1 MTGFRIIAPLLALI
15 TVFFIQ
21 QAAAT
26 PGARVD
32 NFVLLDHLGAAHE
45 LHYYRQSKAVVLM
58 VHGNGCQ
65 IVRSNLEEYQQLR
78 DRYADQGVEF
88 LMINSNAQ
96 DSRQAIAEEATE
108 WGVDLP
114 ILDDEGQIIGK
125 AMELVRT
132 GEVLVIDTS
141 NWKIA
146 YRGALSDRVDY
157 ERQKDKPNKRY
168 VQDALDA
175 VLAGTPVALTQV
187 TSPGC
192 IINYPESQ
200 EISYADTIVP
210 ILQKNCMAC
219 HVEGGIAPWAM
230 SEYALVKGFAPMMRE
245 VLRTKRMPPWHTD
258 PEIGHWQ
265 NNKSIPIADKRSLI
279 DWIEAGAPR
288 GEGED
293 PLKKTPPLESKWS
306 LGEPDLIIDIPAFE
320 IPANGVVDYQF
331 PVVKNPLDRDVWVV
345 AAAIIP
351 GDPKAVHHILAGSSK
366 REVLDKDVTDIFE
379 NFILTYA
386 PGNESSFM
394 PEGTGVFVP
403 KGGVYQF
410 QMHYTPYGKKS
421 VDRSRIGLYFAD
433 EPPANFL
440 REHVL
445 VNSDIRIPARAD
457 RHEEHAYFDFW
468 EDAIIYSL
476 FPHSHYRGRSSTFE
490 LVYPDG
496 ETEVLLSVPNY
507 DFNWQRTYSLTEP
520 KQVPAGTRI
529 IHRTIYDNSSKN
541 RGNPDPD
548 SDITWGL
555 QSEEEMLYGSMSF
568 SWAKETTSAPI
579 HRAGFTRV
587 AQIMG
592 SWDRDIDGR
601 VTLAELPDDV
611 SDRARDNLL
620 KFDKDADGGLNIA
633 EFAEFMQRM
642 RES

>member
-1 MTGFRIIAPLLALI
+1 MPILAIITLAFASFANAL
-15 TVFFIQ
+15 
-21 QAAAT
+21 
-26 PGARVD
+26 PGNKVD
-32 NFVLLDHLGAAHE
+32 NFVLLDHRGDAHE

-65 IVRSNLEEYQQLR
+65 IVRSNLEEFQQLR
-78 DRYADQGVEF
+78 DSYAAQGVEF
-88 LMINSNAQ
+88 MMINSNAQ
-96 DSRQAIAEEATE
+96 DNRQSIAEEAAE
-108 WGVDLP
+108 WGIDLP
-114 ILDDEGQIIGK
+114 VLEDEGQIIGK
-125 AMELVRT
+125 AMGLVRT
-132 GEVLVIDTS
+132 GEVLVIDTK
-141 NWKIA
+141 NWQIA
-146 YRGALSDRVDY
+146 YRGALSDRVDF
-157 ERQKDKPNKRY
+157 ERQKNQASKRY
-168 VQDALDA
+168 VKNALDA
-175 VLAGTPVALTQV
+175 VLAGTPVQLTQV

-192 IINYPESQ
+192 LINYPEPS

-210 ILQKNCMAC
+210 ILQENCMAC
-219 HVEGGIAPWAM
+219 HVKSGIAPWAM
-230 SEYALVKGFAPMMRE
+230 TEYALVKGFAPMMRE

-265 NNKSIPIADKRSLI
+265 NNKSISIDDKRTLI
-279 DWIEAGAPR
+279 NWIEAGAPR
-288 GEGED
+288 GDGDD
-293 PLKKTPPLESKWS
+293 PLKKTPTLENSWA
-306 LGEPDLIIDIPAFE
+306 LGEPDLIIDIPEFE
-320 IPANGVVDYQF
+320 VPANGVVDYQF
-331 PVVKNPLDRDVWVV
+331 PVVKNPLDRDVWVI

-351 GDPKAVHHILAGSSK
+351 GDPKAVHHILAGSSQ
-366 REVLDKDVTDIFE
+366 REVLDEEVSDIFE

-433 EPPANFL
+433 AAPENFL

-445 VNSDIRIPARAD
+445 VNTDIRIPANAE

-468 EDAIIYSL
+468 EDAIIYAL

-496 ETEVLLSVPNY
+496 NKETLLSVPNY
-507 DFNWQRTYSLTEP
+507 DFNWQRTYSLLEP
-520 KQVPAGTRI
+520 KEVPAGTRM

-541 RGNPDPD
+541 RGNPDPS

-579 HRAGFTRV
+579 HRPGLTRIS
-587 AQIMG
+587 QIMG

-601 VTLAELPDDV
+601 VTQAELPDDV
-611 SDRARDNLL
+611 SPRARDNLL
-620 KFDKDADGGLNIA
+620 KFDKDADGGLNMA
-633 EFAEFMQRM
+633 EFAEFMKRM